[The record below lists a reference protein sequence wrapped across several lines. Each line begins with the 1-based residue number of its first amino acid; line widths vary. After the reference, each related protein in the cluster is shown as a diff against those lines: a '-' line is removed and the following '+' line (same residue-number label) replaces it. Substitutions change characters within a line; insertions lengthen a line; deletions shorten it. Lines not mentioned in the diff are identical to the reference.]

1 MIQQAIRSHLLPT
14 LTQSTSSLTDTLLT
28 ELKSEML
35 QIRKELTPL
44 PPPVVPETKRNV
56 GEDELL
62 NKLQEMSQQMEAL
75 QTAVKDIQGRN
86 LNGINHAQSVSNLST
101 TQGPLPPPIQ
111 NTRLPTPAQLED
123 TFLAALTAQTVPS
136 TLQLVDDHLGLTDY
150 CLPVSGK
157 SPLSQAVLLTLL
169 HRVSA
174 SIPPAAHVYRTQE
187 LRANQEK
194 LDVYCD
200 CRHPG
205 AAPRVPP
212 SRHLDQTHNQPPRP

>member
-1 MIQQAIRSHLLPT
+1 MIQQAIHSHLLPT

-35 QIRKELTPL
+35 QMRKELTPL
-44 PPPVVPETKRNV
+44 VAPVVPEAKRSV

-62 NKLQEMSQQMEAL
+62 NKLQEMAQQMEAL
-75 QTAVKDIQGRN
+75 QSAVKDIQGRS
-86 LNGINHAQSVSNLST
+86 LNGINHAQSVSNLPT
-101 TQGPLPPPIQ
+101 AQGPPPPPPTQ
-111 NTRLPTPAQLED
+111 NTRLPTSAQLED

-174 SIPPAAHVYRTQE
+174 SIISWPHVTETKGHE
-187 LRANQEK
+187 L
-194 LDVYCD
+194 
-200 CRHPG
+200 
-205 AAPRVPP
+205 
-212 SRHLDQTHNQPPRP
+212 S